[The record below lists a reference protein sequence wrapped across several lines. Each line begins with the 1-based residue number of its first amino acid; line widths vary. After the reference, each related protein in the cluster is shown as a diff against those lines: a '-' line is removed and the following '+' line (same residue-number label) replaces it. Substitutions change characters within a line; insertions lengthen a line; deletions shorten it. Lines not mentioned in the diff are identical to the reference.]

1 MLLKLLPDQI
11 ATYWPYIKYAAV
23 NSLPE
28 GTTYDQQMIENA
40 LENLLTDEMQCWWM
54 VEDEEDVKLRCI
66 IVTSIFYDNITRK
79 NILRVSN
86 AFGFLDLSKELWED
100 ALMTLVSY
108 AKHRGCSAM
117 DAFTN
122 NPAILRVGE
131 LLKATKM
138 DYLYVELEN
147 GHG

>member
-11 ATYWPYIKYAAV
+11 AKFWDYIKYASL

-28 GTTYDQQMIENA
+28 GVHYDQAMVINA
-40 LENLLTDEMQCWWM
+40 LENLLSDEMQCWMM

-66 IVTSIFYDNITRK
+66 IVTALFYDNITRA
-79 NILRVSN
+79 NILRVCH
-86 AFGFLDLSKELWED
+86 AFGFMDLSKELWED
-100 ALMTLVSY
+100 GMATLMRY
-108 AKHRGCSAM
+108 AKHRKCTAM

-131 LLKATKM
+131 MLNAISM
-138 DYLYVELEN
+138 NYLYVELEN